1 MPSQSCSIIASL
13 DSISLP
19 NKVSEALAHPGWRSA
34 MIEEMDALT
43 YNGTWDLVCLP
54 AGKKAIGCHW
64 VFTMKVDPDGS
75 IKPALLLKGMPRPM
89 TWTIRDLFPCC

>member
-1 MPSQSCSIIASL
+1 M

-43 YNGTWDLVCLP
+43 ANGT
-54 AGKKAIGCHW
+54 
-64 VFTMKVDPDGS
+64 
-75 IKPALLLKGMPRPM
+75 
-89 TWTIRDLFPCC
+89 